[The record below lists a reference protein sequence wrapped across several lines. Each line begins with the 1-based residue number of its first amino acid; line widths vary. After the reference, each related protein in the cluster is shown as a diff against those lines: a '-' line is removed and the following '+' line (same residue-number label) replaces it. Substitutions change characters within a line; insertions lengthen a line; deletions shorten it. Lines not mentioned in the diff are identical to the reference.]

1 MKSKI
6 TIIYKS
12 GVKIHAKADK
22 FTVTSYNNG
31 GANYK
36 WEGLEPIP
44 LRIGADEIAAIYEG
58 HV

>member
-1 MKSKI
+1 MKYKI

-22 FTVTSYNNG
+22 FTVTSYNDG
-31 GANYK
+31 GASYE
-36 WEGLEPIP
+36 WEGLEPNP
-44 LRIGADEIAAIYEG
+44 LRIGADDIAAVYEG